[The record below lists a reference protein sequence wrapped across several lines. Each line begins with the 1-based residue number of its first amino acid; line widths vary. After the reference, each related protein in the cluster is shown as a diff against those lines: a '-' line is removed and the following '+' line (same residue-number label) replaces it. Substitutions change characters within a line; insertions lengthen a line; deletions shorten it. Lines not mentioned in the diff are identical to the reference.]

1 MIPILPIS
9 IPLISRRKL
18 QLLAFLVCLVVSRGE
33 AAAQSD
39 IQFTQYWAV
48 PSYYNPAAAGNTDYL
63 RIRGGARLQWM
74 GIEHAPKSFMG
85 TVDLPWRI
93 GAQRFGAGVNVMQES
108 IGLFSNLLLNLQ
120 ASYKIRL
127 GNGTLSVGM
136 QGGYFDSR
144 FKGSEAVLPDDG
156 DSGTAT
162 ETPAVSGEAVPMRDV
177 SGNAF
182 DFSAGIFYTHK
193 YFSVGISGLHL
204 FSPVV
209 RYGEEE
215 TETEDGRQF
224 ETELGRA
231 LYFTADGNIPLK
243 NTLLELQPAMMIK
256 TDFTSFTAEITMRA
270 RVRRFI
276 SFGVGYRHRDAVS
289 AMVGAEFRN
298 FYLGYSYDWPVSS
311 ISKVSSG
318 SHEVVAGYMIKLDFG
333 NKKRF
338 KHRSIRI
345 M

>member
-1 MIPILPIS
+1 MIPFLPIS
-9 IPLISRRKL
+9 IPLISRRNL
-18 QLLAFLVCLVVSRGE
+18 QFLAFLVCLIMWRGE
-33 AAAQSD
+33 AVAQSD

-48 PSYYNPAAAGNTDYL
+48 PSYYNPAAVGNTDYL
-63 RIRGGARLQWM
+63 RIRGGARLQWV

-127 GNGTLSVGM
+127 GNGTFSVGL

-162 ETPAVSGEAVPMRDV
+162 GTPPVSGTAVPMRDV
-177 SGNAF
+177 SGKAF
-182 DFSAGIFYTHK
+182 DFSAGLYYSHK
-193 YFSVGISGLHL
+193 YFSVGISGMHL

-215 TETEDGRQF
+215 TESEDGRQF

-298 FYLGYSYDWPVSS
+298 FFLGYSYDWPVSS

-333 NKKRF
+333 NRKRF